1 MDQRRTRTS
10 RAVQT
15 DRVAQTDRADRRH
28 RAWWRADRVRR
39 ATVATLTGERYPR
52 DAGMATA
59 EYAIVMIAAVGF
71 AGLLIVILSS
81 AEVREALTSLVRD
94 ALSV

>member
-1 MDQRRTRTS
+1 MNHRLTTTAGRTTWAARARRRAEPAR
-10 RAVQT
+10 RAVAA
-15 DRVAQTDRADRRH
+15 V
-28 RAWWRADRVRR
+28 VR
-39 ATVATLTGERYPR
+39 GDERPR

-81 AEVREALTSLVRD
+81 AEVREALTQLVRD

>member
-1 MDQRRTRTS
+1 VDQQETSMSTTSQAARTS
-10 RAVQT
+10 RT
-15 DRVAQTDRADRRH
+15 DRGR
-28 RAWWRADRVRR
+28 RR
-39 ATVATLTGERYPR
+39 AVRLRRAVAAVLRGEGVPR

-81 AEVREALTSLVRD
+81 AEVRETLTSLVRD

>member
-10 RAVQT
+10 RT
-15 DRVAQTDRADRRH
+15 AQTDRADRGS
-28 RAWWRADRVRR
+28 RAWWRTDRVRR
-39 ATVATLTGERYPR
+39 ATVATLRGERYPR

>member
-1 MDQRRTRTS
+1 MDRQLSRTS
-10 RAVQT
+10 RTV
-15 DRVAQTDRADRRH
+15 RARRCAA
-28 RAWWRADRVRR
+28 RLRR
-39 ATVATLTGERYPR
+39 ATAAALRGEGVPR

-81 AEVREALTSLVRD
+81 AEVRETLTSLVRD

>member
-1 MDQRRTRTS
+1 
-10 RAVQT
+10 
-15 DRVAQTDRADRRH
+15 
-28 RAWWRADRVRR
+28 
-39 ATVATLTGERYPR
+39 
-52 DAGMATA
+52 MATA

-81 AEVREALTSLVRD
+81 AEVRETLTALVRD

>member
-1 MDQRRTRTS
+1 MDQQLTRTS
-10 RAVQT
+10 RTVRARRCAARLRRSAAAVL
-15 DRVAQTDRADRRH
+15 R
-28 RAWWRADRVRR
+28 
-39 ATVATLTGERYPR
+39 GEGVPR

-81 AEVREALTSLVRD
+81 AEVRETLTSLVRD